1 MTLRPLTRRHVF
13 ALAAAAVVLA
23 SAWVFLLPL
32 RGGTQVRLLVVPRSD
47 AGDPGRAAATLV
59 QVVESADFFTK
70 VAAQDPQIS
79 WAAFGDADGERR
91 ARWQKTV
98 SAKAD
103 HKTGLLTVT
112 VRHRNQEQAGR
123 IAQAAADVLTRRGG
137 EYLPG
142 TPQVVLLDPPL
153 QQ

>member
-1 MTLRPLTRRHVF
+1 MPLRLPPLRI
-13 ALAAAAVVLA
+13 ALAVALAGVVVALG
-23 SAWVFLLPL
+23 WIFLLPL
-32 RGGTQVRLLVVPRSD
+32 RGGTHVRLLVVPRSD
-47 AGDPGRAAATLV
+47 AGDAGQAAATLV

-79 WAAFGDADGERR
+79 WADFGDTDAARR
-91 ARWQKTV
+91 SRWQKTV
-98 SAKAD
+98 DARAD
-103 HKTGLLTVT
+103 AQTGELLLT
-112 VRHRNQEQAGR
+112 VRHRDTALAGR

-153 QQ
+153 RQ